1 MKREIDKNG
10 RLLYK
15 FSSSVSQGGY
25 VYAHKTKT
33 DSLILNKD
41 GLRNALNAIAK
52 QYELIDV
59 TIKVYDNIFFLFF
72 MMKSSVGPQRI
83 IDTIQRNLASF
94 SEWAEDYIYSGVYD
108 LQEKHVRNE
117 LQKWGFNYEHG

>member
-1 MKREIDKNG
+1 MKRENDKNG

-25 VYAHKTKT
+25 AYAHKTKAG
-33 DSLILNKD
+33 LIIPNKA
-41 GLRNALNAIAK
+41 GLRNALNALAN

-59 TIKVYDNIFFLFF
+59 TIKIYDTLFFLYF
-72 MMKSSVGPQRI
+72 MMKPSVGPQRI